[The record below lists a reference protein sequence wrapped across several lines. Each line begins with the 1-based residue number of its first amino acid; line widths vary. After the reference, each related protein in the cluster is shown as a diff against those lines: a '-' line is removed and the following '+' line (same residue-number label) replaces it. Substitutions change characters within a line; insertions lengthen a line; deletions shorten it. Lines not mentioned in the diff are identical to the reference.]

1 MECNVQPKTLRIFG
15 KVLPSA
21 ENMLRNFS
29 FGRKSSTIV
38 LILFYLFIYLFIS
51 IEDRNY
57 TSCGL
62 RMLVIWQE
70 LKSFQEKTIGGGTI

>member
-15 KVLPSA
+15 KVVPSA
-21 ENMLRNFS
+21 ENMLRNFN

-38 LILFYLFIYLFIS
+38 LILFYLFIS

-57 TSCGL
+57 TTCGL

-70 LKSFQEKTIGGGTI
+70 LKSFQEKTIRGGTI

>member
-15 KVLPSA
+15 KVVPSA
-21 ENMLRNFS
+21 ENMLRNFN

-38 LILFYLFIYLFIS
+38 LILFYLFIS

-57 TSCGL
+57 TTCEL

>member
-15 KVLPSA
+15 KVVPSA
-21 ENMLRNFS
+21 ENMLRNFN

-38 LILFYLFIYLFIS
+38 LILFYLFIS

-57 TSCGL
+57 TTCGL